1 MKLKNRK
8 TGEIKDVCEVLD
20 MKQEDGVLYKY
31 YSLAELNSEWEDVP
45 EEPIGYWFV
54 NSSGGIDFIALEDDS
69 IEGIDGSKQIGNYF
83 SSREEAELALKKLKA
98 WKRLKDFGCGF
109 ILDDHFT
116 VKFVGPDARKIKSA
130 EEQKSLSDAYKLL
143 FGGEE

>member
-1 MKLKNRK
+1 MKLRK
-8 TGEIKDVCEVLD
+8 KETGEIIDIYKGEITLHYNQGR
-20 MKQEDGVLYKY
+20 KTIHFKRLEDL
-31 YSLAELNSEWEDVP
+31 EEWEDY
-45 EEPIGYWFV
+45 EEPKKHCSISQFGDVIDEVDGYM
-54 NSSGGIDFIALEDDS
+54 SETIDEM
-69 IEGIDGSKQIGNYF
+69 KQIGNYF
-83 SSREEAELALKKLKA
+83 SSKEEAELAVRKLKA

-116 VKFVGPDARKIKSA
+116 VKFEGPDARKIKSA

>member
-1 MKLKNRK
+1 MKLRNKR

-20 MKQEDGVLYKY
+20 MKQEDGILYKY

-98 WKRLKDFGCGF
+98 FKRLKDGGF
-109 ILDDHFT
+109 EFIELRAPNYGSSDFMNIKARCPWTSKNIDDL
-116 VKFVGPDARKIKSA
+116 RIC
-130 EEQKSLSDAYKLL
+130 